1 MLLQLSKHHDEILK
15 AAVKITGNLETAK
28 DVVQDCYIKLFDSGK
43 KFEEIN
49 FSYIYFTLKSIYT
62 DSVKEST
69 CNNRIVII
77 NDFSDITDEVYK
89 QMSIEFKDITRWER
103 LVIDALCGRL
113 ITNVDNEII
122 KHIKG
127 VSISELSRKTGINY
141 SILYRTVKN
150 LKTKVW
156 LKELEM

>member
-1 MLLQLSKHHDEILK
+1 MLQQLSKHHDEILK

-28 DVVQDCYIKLFDSGK
+28 DVVQDCYIKLYDSGK
-43 KFEEIN
+43 TFEEIN

-69 CNNRIVII
+69 CNNRIVIK
-77 NDFSDITDEVYK
+77 NDFSDITDEVYE
-89 QMSIEFKDITRWER
+89 QMSIEFKNITRWEK
-103 LVIDALCGRL
+103 LVIDAVCGRL

>member
-28 DVVQDCYIKLFDSGK
+28 DVVQDCYIKLYDSGK

-77 NDFSDITDEVYK
+77 NDFSDITDDVYK
-89 QMSIEFKDITRWER
+89 QMSVEFKDITRWER

>member
-1 MLLQLSKHHDEILK
+1 MNQLSKHHNEILK
-15 AAVKITGNLETAK
+15 VAVKITGNLETAK
-28 DVVQDCYIKLFDSGK
+28 DIVQDCYIKLHDSGK

-49 FSYIYFTLKSIYT
+49 SGYIYFTLKSIYT

-69 CNNRIVII
+69 CNNRIVIK
-77 NDFSDITDEVYK
+77 NDFNDITDTIEEKV
-89 QMSIEFKDITRWER
+89 SIEFVNLTTWER
-103 LVIDALCGRL
+103 NVIDAVCGRV
-113 ITNVDNEII
+113 ITDSDNKII
-122 KHIKG
+122 RHLKG

-150 LKTKVW
+150 LKSKVW

>member
-28 DVVQDCYIKLFDSGK
+28 DVVQDCYIKLYDSGK

-69 CNNRIVII
+69 CNNRIVIK
-77 NDFSDITDEVYK
+77 NDFSDITDDVYK
-89 QMSIEFKDITRWER
+89 QMSVEFKDITRWER

-156 LKELEM
+156 LKELET